1 MGKPQ
6 LLWLIFTGIGILS
19 IVGLLVYNKVV
30 NKKKFLKHL
39 KLLLKIVSQILKS
52 KVKQ

>member
-19 IVGLLVYNKVV
+19 IVGLLVYNKFIG
-30 NKKKFLKHL
+30 KKR
-39 KLLLKIVSQILKS
+39 
-52 KVKQ
+52 